1 MKSNQKSLK
10 TLVVIAIFTCMLV
23 LTSIVLV
30 GCGDDTIRDVTRLKD
45 VVTNSVTVVTDDSD
59 NITAIAL
66 VFNTDP
72 SEIAATYNEQ
82 SIEFEKTEVSSVE
95 GSTTE
100 TAYKYQ
106 FTLSAPVTSENYNSS
121 PILINCTIDSNT
133 YEFTLTTDLL
143 NRIYPEYTQN

>member
-1 MKSNQKSLK
+1 MKINQKSLK
-10 TLVVIAIFTCMLV
+10 TLVVIAIFTCILI
-23 LTSIVLV
+23 LTSIMLV

-72 SEIAATYNEQ
+72 SEITSTYNEQ
-82 SIEFEKTEVSSVE
+82 SIEFEKTEVSSIE
-95 GSTTE
+95 GSTTD

-106 FTLSAPVTSENYNSS
+106 FTLFKIA
-121 PILINCTIDSNT
+121 
-133 YEFTLTTDLL
+133 
-143 NRIYPEYTQN
+143 

>member
-30 GCGDDTIRDVTRLKD
+30 GCGDDTIRDVTRLKN

-66 VFNTDP
+66 VYKL
-72 SEIAATYNEQ
+72 YN
-82 SIEFEKTEVSSVE
+82 
-95 GSTTE
+95 
-100 TAYKYQ
+100 
-106 FTLSAPVTSENYNSS
+106 
-121 PILINCTIDSNT
+121 
-133 YEFTLTTDLL
+133 
-143 NRIYPEYTQN
+143 R